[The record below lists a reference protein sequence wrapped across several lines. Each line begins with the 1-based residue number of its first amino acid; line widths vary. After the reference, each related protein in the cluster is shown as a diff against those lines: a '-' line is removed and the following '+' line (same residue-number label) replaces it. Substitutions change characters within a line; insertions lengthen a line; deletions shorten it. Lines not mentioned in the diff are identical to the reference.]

1 MKYME
6 PMSIPNHNYFFYKQ
20 PFKGSYKKMRFW
32 VACELPEEDSGGKQY
47 LAITY
52 PDALCFEKTEE
63 EKKQSRRFPF
73 SEEGRVEVLEWL
85 DRQYDEIYL
94 HM

>member
-20 PFKGSYKKMRFW
+20 PFLGSYKKMRFR
-32 VACELPEEDSGGKQY
+32 VSCQLPEEEGGEKHY

-52 PDALCFEKTEE
+52 PDALCFEKTPDEN
-63 EKKQSRRFPF
+63 KISKMFSF
-73 SEEGRVEVLEWL
+73 SEEGRTEVLEWL
-85 DRQYDEIYL
+85 DTQYESIYQ
-94 HM
+94 

>member
-6 PMSIPNHNYFFYKQ
+6 PMSIPNHNYFLYKQ

-32 VACELPEEDSGGKQY
+32 VACEQPEEDGGEKQY

-52 PDALCFEKTEE
+52 PDDLCFEKTED
-63 EKKQSRRFPF
+63 EKKICCRFPF
-73 SEEGRVEVLEWL
+73 TEEGRTAVLEWL
-85 DRQYDEIYL
+85 DRQYEEVYL
-94 HM
+94 